1 MQWRQPSVRML
12 GCHGGR
18 QAQRWVVQVFK
29 AVAPKEM
36 MPVEHLRSDKGE
48 TQVFEGQYVLWGGE
62 HSLFT
67 RKLQAMLNYLA
78 VPYTFK
84 LKSEASQAAVEAR
97 LGTHFI
103 PGLETPEG
111 WFLHDTTPIG
121 LMLNHKYP
129 DRPLLPKTPVQKIAA
144 HLLEDWADEWFG
156 RYAINSR
163 WCYPDNVAAIAEGF
177 YANRIGRFQA
187 EGLSSDEKLAAAE
200 LIQTIRDNFGLRA
213 CHNRGCGPDQS
224 AQVRR
229 DFDSLMQDAAV
240 HFSEQPYLLG
250 GCASLGDFTFA
261 GLFKAHIASD
271 PEPRRW
277 IEASAPSLLRRMNE
291 IFESESSRGEYWP
304 GDALPKTLTP
314 FFHHMRDTYHEFLKA
329 SRLALAEGEKWCAL
343 DLGDGPVSMRALKYS
358 EVSRRHIRA
367 EILAL
372 SNSERKAVE
381 PALEPLGVLDAY
393 RLPALPA
400 ATAV

>member
-1 MQWRQPSVRML
+1 M
-12 GCHGGR
+12 
-18 QAQRWVVQVFK
+18 
-29 AVAPKEM
+29 
-36 MPVEHLRSDKGE
+36 
-48 TQVFEGQYVLWGGE
+48 FEGQYVLWGGE

-67 RKLQAMLNYLA
+67 RKLQAMLNYLGVSYA
-78 VPYTFK
+78 FK

-177 YANRIGRFQA
+177 YANRIGRFQG
-187 EGLSSDEKLAAAE
+187 EGLSPDEQQAAAV

-213 CHNRGCGPDQS
+213 CGNRGCGPDQS
-224 AQVRR
+224 AQVRA
-229 DFDSLMQDAAV
+229 DFDILMQYAAA

-250 GCASLGDFTFA
+250 DC
-261 GLFKAHIASD
+261 
-271 PEPRRW
+271 
-277 IEASAPSLLRRMNE
+277 RRMGANVRVGTRSTRAYWSTTRCFHRVLLVHE
-291 IFESESSRGEYWP
+291 GIYADWLGHVERQNWSQDAHGVWFDRWRDFVVDRDFWCGFSR
-304 GDALPKTLTP
+304 T
-314 FFHHMRDTYHEFLKA
+314 FHGW
-329 SRLALAEGEKWCAL
+329 S
-343 DLGDGPVSMRALKYS
+343 
-358 EVSRRHIRA
+358 IRC
-367 EILAL
+367 
-372 SNSERKAVE
+372 
-381 PALEPLGVLDAY
+381 
-393 RLPALPA
+393 
-400 ATAV
+400 